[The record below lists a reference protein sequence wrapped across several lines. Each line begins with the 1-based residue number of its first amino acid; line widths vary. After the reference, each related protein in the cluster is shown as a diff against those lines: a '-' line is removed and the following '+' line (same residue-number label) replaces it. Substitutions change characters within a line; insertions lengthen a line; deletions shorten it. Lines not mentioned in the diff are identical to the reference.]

1 MKIKIKIIYGAPIT
15 SITGKHI
22 EEISIDKG
30 IKLSELINILINKY
44 GFNFKNILLTENNEV
59 KPDVLIILN
68 GKTIPKLNE
77 DEINNDS
84 ILSITGIVG
93 GG

>member
-1 MKIKIKIIYGAPIT
+1 MMKIKIIYGAPIT

-22 EEISIDKG
+22 EEISIEKG

-44 GFNFKNILLTENNEV
+44 GFNFKNILLTEKNEV

-68 GKTIPKLNE
+68 GKTISKLNE
-77 DEINNDS
+77 EEINNDS
-84 ILSITGIVG
+84 MLSITGIIG